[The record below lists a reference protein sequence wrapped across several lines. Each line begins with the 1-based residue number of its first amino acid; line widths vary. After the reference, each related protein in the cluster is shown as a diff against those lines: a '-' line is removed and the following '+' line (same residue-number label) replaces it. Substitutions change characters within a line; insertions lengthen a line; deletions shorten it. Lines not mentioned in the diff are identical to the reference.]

1 MSCSKRDPIKDHEK
15 FHRDHTLDPKYA
27 KHRTAEPA
35 LSQRLACPPSIV
47 HTPPVFLS
55 RSILMRQVEEHNMT
69 ITSRPV
75 KSNAR
80 RASAPSNFGQAAESF
95 PWLLPF

>member
-15 FHRDHTLDPKYA
+15 FHRDHTLDPK
-27 KHRTAEPA
+27 
-35 LSQRLACPPSIV
+35 
-47 HTPPVFLS
+47 
-55 RSILMRQVEEHNMT
+55 SILMRQVEEHNMT